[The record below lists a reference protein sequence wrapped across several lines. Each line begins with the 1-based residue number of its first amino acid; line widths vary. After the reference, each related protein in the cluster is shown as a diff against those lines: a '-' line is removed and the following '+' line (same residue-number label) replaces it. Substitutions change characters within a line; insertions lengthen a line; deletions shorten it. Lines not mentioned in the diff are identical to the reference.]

1 MPEYELTGNLVTDI
15 SFNKKQIFFIVD
27 HKKSWRFLMIDY
39 SIFQNQNQWRSNPD
53 FLKRQLYLKRLVFDD
68 LLKWLDDEEI
78 LVISGSRQ
86 VGKSTLMYRLIQYL
100 LEERGVEA
108 NNIFYFNLDERSL
121 FPLFLSTNLL
131 IDFLN
136 IKSSP
141 HRKYLFVDE
150 FQKIADAAN
159 FIKAIYDLKLPIK
172 IIVSGSS
179 SLEIAKNKET
189 LTGRKQ
195 VFLVYPFNFIEYINS
210 VNPELLN
217 IKNLK
222 ITRESLKQL
231 FLKYITFGGYPKIIL
246 EDNIEKKELR
256 LKEIVTSY
264 IEKDVMN
271 LINVENIEKFNKLIY
286 LLASQVSSLVNKN
299 EISNTLAL
307 NMQTTERY
315 LNILSG
321 TYLFEFL
328 SPYFSNPRKEITK
341 MPKVYINDLGL
352 KNIIETRSLMLR
364 DTGFVVENFVYNE
377 LKYTKRDR
385 LHFWR
390 THAKAEVDFVIDNG
404 NSIIPIEVKYTERK
418 PGLTGGLISF
428 YKKYHPPKMIVV
440 TKDYFG
446 TDKFEQAE
454 IEYVPVYAL
463 HECSILA

>member
-189 LTGRKQ
+189 L
-195 VFLVYPFNFIEYINS
+195 
-210 VNPELLN
+210 
-217 IKNLK
+217 
-222 ITRESLKQL
+222 
-231 FLKYITFGGYPKIIL
+231 
-246 EDNIEKKELR
+246 R

-315 LNILSG
+315 LNILNG
-321 TYLFEFL
+321 TYIFEFL